1 MKKNILKICVLAAV
15 VGFSSC
21 TKDLDRMPTNSTTS
35 DIAYGTLAGYKQVL
49 AKVYGSFALAGNNG
63 TSTSDLAGID
73 PGQADFLRLY
83 WNAQELP
90 TEEAMCV
97 WNDPGIPDFHYMNWT
112 SNNVLLAA
120 LYNRALFHVTVAN
133 EFLREATDGKI
144 ASRGFSGKD
153 AEEIKT
159 YRAEARFLR
168 AFEYWVLMDLFANP
182 PFVTENDPIGKY
194 IPPQTTRAELFKYV
208 ESELLAIEPLVV
220 TARNNEY
227 ARADQ
232 AAVWSLLA
240 RLYLN
245 AEVYLGK
252 GNGKYTEAITYSSKV
267 INAGYALKTDY
278 KGLFLADNNTANP
291 EVILPIVYDGVNM
304 QNNGGTTF
312 IINAAINGDMNP
324 ASFGVPGGGW
334 GGNRSTSALPGL
346 FADQTGATDKRA
358 MFFGDKAEI
367 SDVSQFAEGLRVIK
381 YRNVTSTGV
390 TPPAPG
396 GAFSSV
402 DFPLFRLAE
411 QYLIYAEAVKRGGS
425 GGSETSAITYLNALR
440 ERAYGNTSGNIS
452 SYNLDYVLE
461 ERGRE
466 LYWEAFRRTD
476 LIRYEKFT
484 GGSYVWPWKGGVKE
498 GRGVESFRTVY
509 PLPAT
514 DLTANPSLKQNTGY

>member
-1 MKKNILKICVLAAV
+1 MKKNFLKICVFVAV
-15 VGFSSC
+15 AGLSSC
-21 TKDLDRMPTNSTTS
+21 TKDLDRMPTNATTS
-35 DIAYGTLAGYKQVL
+35 EVAYKTLDGYKQVL
-49 AKVYGSFALAGNNG
+49 AKVYGSFALPGNNG
-63 TSTSDLAGID
+63 TGSSDLAGID
-73 PGQADFLRLY
+73 PGQADFLRLF

-90 TEEAMCV
+90 TEEAACV
-97 WNDPGIPDFHYMNWT
+97 WNDPGIPDFHNMNWT

-120 LYNRALFHVTVAN
+120 LYNRSLFHVTIAN
-133 EFLREATDGKI
+133 EFLRESTDEKI
-144 ASRGFSGKD
+144 SSRGFTGKD
-153 AEEIKT
+153 ADDIRT
-159 YRAEARFLR
+159 FRAEARFLR

-194 IPPQTTRAELFKYV
+194 IPPQTNRTALFKYV

-220 TARNNEY
+220 KARNNEY
-227 ARADQ
+227 ARVDQ

-267 INAGYALKTDY
+267 INAGYALKSDY
-278 KGLFLADNNTANP
+278 KGLFLADNDVNNP
-291 EVILPIVYDGVNM
+291 EIILPIVYDGVKV

-334 GGNRSTSALPGL
+334 GGNRSTKALPDL
-346 FADQTGATDKRA
+346 FTDHSGATDKRA
-358 MFFGDKAEI
+358 MFYGTKADI
-367 SDVSQFAEGLRVIK
+367 DDPAQFTDGLRVIK

-411 QYLIYAEAVKRGGS
+411 QYLIYAEAVKRGGA
-425 GGSETSAITYLNALR
+425 GGDENTAIGYLNALL
-440 ERAYGNTSGNIS
+440 ERAYGNKSADITG
-452 SYNLDYVLE
+452 YNLDYILA

-466 LYWEAFRRTD
+466 LYWEAFRRSD
-476 LIRYEKFT
+476 LIRFEKFT
-484 GGSYVWPWKGGVKE
+484 AGTYVWPWKGGIKE
-498 GRGVESFRTVY
+498 GRGVESFRTIY
-509 PLPAT
+509 PIPAT